1 MRHGRE
7 GSVLLSEAV
16 LDRINK
22 RMYLYRALVLAW
34 LGLFF
39 CMPMAVSHAQ
49 APDNTGQGTS
59 EQLITAL
66 NNAVRE
72 AQTNPTPELAESY
85 SATFQH
91 LMEQGEAQLRPTPD
105 RAREIYK
112 ALYSALANE
121 AGRRLFMQ
129 GPGGASYQQA
139 ASQVVSGYAEANAL
153 LARRI
158 SSNVSMRKQV
168 QDLYAE
174 AVSLTQRQNNAYL
187 LGLGDAARINSDMET
202 AFQAFKTVVENPSA
216 NRQQVADAREG
227 LAKIATAT
235 GNRLVMP
242 SASATP
248 PPVNAVTVT
257 PQPGTAPTPAV
268 PAVPGASGGPALI
281 PLGAAQGDGVTSGPA
296 RYDFPSIVAAVKD
309 GTIFSKSGDIA
320 RQYITPNFL
329 AVLGALVAVYVVFW
343 FLPYQILKL
352 LARRGDYDA
361 GNRLLRAKRLGFL
374 ALLAYG
380 YGRYARA
387 RDTRHRCPFCNKGI
401 DKMEDYRD
409 LNFVVCPHCREPIT
423 PIYNMNDYVDHLVE
437 QLKLSQ
443 KSSSRNKRGGDVLI
457 EKDAMLKLVRG
468 VLAMCIRRR
477 ASDFH
482 LETHNDGGH
491 IRARID
497 GIMYDLK
504 TLPREITPAFISAL
518 KVMAHLDITE
528 RRIPQDGK
536 IPLWIDN
543 MDFDLR
549 INTSPASMGE
559 KVVIRIL
566 RQDSINITPEKLG
579 LEGENL
585 AVYDRNIRKPHGVII
600 VTGPSGSGKSTS
612 LYVALNQ
619 LNNGDK
625 NIITI
630 EDPIEYHLQGL
641 SQMQVN
647 PAANFTFATGLR
659 SILRQDPD
667 VIMVGE
673 IRDKETAEAALD
685 AAMTGHTVLTT
696 LHTIDAPTAFSRMKD
711 LGIDQARIASA
722 VNLVI
727 AQRLVRTVCPDCRKT
742 YKPKPADIERL
753 GLEKEDDITY
763 VHGTGCETC
772 MNTGYYGRLAIFEML
787 EMNDRVRSLL
797 ELNSPT
803 TAVREAARD
812 FGMRS
817 LREEGLR
824 LVRNGVTTVEE
835 VIRVTT
841 S

>member
-1 MRHGRE
+1 MDHLRKKMCCGF
-7 GSVLLSEAV
+7 AV
-16 LDRINK
+16 ML
-22 RMYLYRALVLAW
+22 W
-34 LGLFF
+34 FLGLYL
-39 CMPMAVSHAQ
+39 MALPGVVRGQ
-49 APDNTGQGTS
+49 TGDAAGQPPAA
-59 EQLITAL
+59 QLIQSL
-66 NNAVRE
+66 NDAVRS
-72 AQTNPTPELAESY
+72 AQTNPSTQLAQGF
-85 SATFQH
+85 SATFQQ
-91 LMEQGEAQLRPTPD
+91 LLQQGQARLRSTPD
-105 RAREIYK
+105 QAREIYK
-112 ALYSALANE
+112 ALYGALVDE
-121 AGRRLFMQ
+121 GGRRLFVQ
-129 GPGGASYQQA
+129 GPTGSQYQQVA
-139 ASQVVSGYAEANAL
+139 DDVVNGYAEANAL
-153 LARRI
+153 LARRM

-174 AVSLTQRQNNAYL
+174 SVSLTQRRNSAYL
-187 LGLGDAARINSDMET
+187 LGLGDAARINSDMDT
-202 AFQAFKTVVENPSA
+202 AFQAFKTVVENPAS
-216 NRQQVADAREG
+216 NRQQMEDARAG
-227 LAKIATAT
+227 LSKIATAT
-235 GNRLVMP
+235 GNRLVLP
-242 SASATP
+242 TTTPAP
-248 PPVNAVTVT
+248 PPTEAVTVT
-257 PQPGTAPTPAV
+257 PQPGTVRPPEVAGAAGAPGEPVLLPAS
-268 PAVPGASGGPALI
+268 ASAMDGASSAP
-281 PLGAAQGDGVTSGPA
+281 VH
-296 RYDFPSIVAAVKD
+296 YDFKAIVAAIKD
-309 GTIFSKSGDIA
+309 GTIISKGGDIA
-320 RQYITPNFL
+320 RQFITPD
-329 AVLGALVAVYVVFW
+329 VISILGALIAVYVVFW
-343 FLPYQILKL
+343 FIPYHILKL
-352 LARRGDYDA
+352 LARRGDHDA
-361 GNRLLRAKRLGFL
+361 GTRLLRAKKLGFVSL
-374 ALLAYG
+374 IAYG
-380 YGRYARA
+380 YGRYSRA

-401 DKMEDYRD
+401 DNMEDYRD

-423 PIYNMNDYVDHLVE
+423 PIYNMTDYVDHLVE

-443 KSSSRNKRGGDVLI
+443 KTSAKNKRGGDVLI

-518 KVMAHLDITE
+518 KVMANLDITE

-543 MDFDLR
+543 MDYDLR

-566 RQDSINITPEKLG
+566 RQDSINITPDKLG
-579 LEGENL
+579 LEGDNL
-585 AVYDRNIRKPHGVII
+585 AVYERNIHKPHGVII

-619 LNNGDK
+619 LNTGDK

-630 EDPIEYHLQGL
+630 EDPIEYHLEGL

-727 AQRLVRTVCPDCRKT
+727 AQRLVRTVCADCRKQ
-742 YKPKPADIERL
+742 YKPKPADLEKL
-753 GLEKEDDITY
+753 GLDKSDDVTY

-772 MNTGYYGRLAIFEML
+772 MNTGYHGRLALFEML
-787 EMNDRVRSLL
+787 EMNERIRSLL
-797 ELNSPT
+797 EQNSPT
-803 TAVREAARD
+803 TAVREAAKD
-812 FGMRS
+812 AGMRS
-817 LREEGLR
+817 LREEGIR
-824 LVRNGVTTVEE
+824 RVRSGVTTVEE

-841 S
+841 